1 MKCKGPFFVSALAFA
16 AFLIFLS
23 LPAPI
28 RAETGR
34 GRFFLM
40 GDGKICIKNTHT
52 GQLACISLLKPDG
65 SLDEEGLAR
74 IDRVFGFP
82 TEEMGEHISPR
93 LLFMLDYFSDLVA
106 PGKTI
111 NMTSGYRSPQY
122 NSKLRNGGG
131 NVAKTSIHMDGMA
144 LDFRIEGVNSKELW
158 EIVRKRDCCGVG
170 YYGGADIHLDAARPR
185 FWDAATSKVRTG
197 ESDYNRRIYLS
208 TDFDRYRAGETV
220 RLSLVSVSDFGFG
233 IRGPATILGYSQGN
247 HAAVTA
253 RIKSRDRNA
262 SDCLILEDRK
272 EAHSIYAVLP
282 ADLPKG
288 KYRIKIDFCRRPFE
302 QMPESTLS
310 NEIEVVG
317 HAPGGETR
325 WPFGGKVGR
334 P

>member
-1 MKCKGPFFVSALAFA
+1 MMKCKGPLFGLALALT

-23 LPAPI
+23 LPSPI
-28 RAETGR
+28 WAETGA

-40 GDGKICIKNTHT
+40 GDGQICIKNSHT
-52 GQLACISLLKPDG
+52 GQLACASLLKPDG

-74 IDRVFGFP
+74 IDDVFGFP

-111 NMTSGYRSPQY
+111 NMTSGYRSPRY

-144 LDFRIEGVNSKELW
+144 LDFNIAGVKGKELW
-158 EIVRKRDCCGVG
+158 EIVRSRDCCGAG

-185 FWDAATSKVRTG
+185 FWEAATSKVKTG

-208 TDFDRYRAGETV
+208 TDFDRYSAGDTV
-220 RLSLVSVSDFGFG
+220 RLSLVSVSNFGFG
-233 IRGPATILGYSQGN
+233 IRDSVTIVGDSEGN

-253 RIKSRDRNA
+253 RVKSRDRNA
-262 SDCLILEDRK
+262 SGCITLGDRK
-272 EAHSIYAVLP
+272 KAHSIHTILP

-288 KYRIKIDFCRRPFE
+288 KYRIKIDFCRKPFE
-302 QMPESTLS
+302 QMPLSTLS

-317 HAPGGETR
+317 HAP
-325 WPFGGKVGR
+325 
-334 P
+334 